1 MMRGRDFTIMI
12 LAVEEVGHINHIL
25 KRIPLRLLES
35 SRSFPGDF
43 SSMGILLYEKCSSFF
58 FKSEVHFKEFAATA
72 KQMQNNI
79 SCNNLLY
86 EEKSLSK

>member
-1 MMRGRDFTIMI
+1 MMRARDFNINI

-25 KRIPLRLLES
+25 KRIPLRLSES
-35 SRSFPGDF
+35 RRSLPGDF

-58 FKSEVHFKEFAATA
+58 FKIEVHFKKVTVTA
-72 KQMQNNI
+72 KQLQKNI